1 MRSCPLLEEPVSSVE
16 DCQHHYDLNHVG
28 NRHIRLQDL
37 GTTFLPLPQLFQP
50 LFDLNPLGV
59 ADVAMLTIGAVDSQ
73 EGQEVAGPASQ
84 VHNHLDQMFRK
95 RDT

>member
-37 GTTFLPLPQLFQP
+37 GTLSPLPQLFQP
-50 LFDLNPLGV
+50 LFDLNPARF
-59 ADVAMLTIGAVDSQ
+59 ADIAMVTIRAVDSQ
-73 EGQEVAGPASQ
+73 ERKQVAGPASQ
-84 VHNHLDQMFRK
+84 VHKHLVQMFRK